1 MSALAWLLGCDAALL
16 ALSLAAI
23 VIGPR
28 GRGGFFVYSAALA
41 LCLGLLAGGAFQLLG
56 RQAPE
61 AIVLPLGLPWIGAN
75 FRLDAL
81 SAVFVMIVNLGAAAA
96 SLYGIGYGRHE
107 RDPER
112 VLPFL
117 PGFLAGMNLVLLA
130 DDAYTFLFSWEF
142 MSLTSWALVMAHHR
156 ESDNQRAGYVY
167 IVMASFGTLA
177 LLLAFGLLAGAGGAY
192 TFQAMRA
199 ASPTAGVAG
208 LALMLALVFLAL
220 QIASALRAPPFPDC
234 SSISDSVKDSCT
246 F

>member
-96 SLYGIGYGRHE
+96 SRFG
-107 RDPER
+107 
-112 VLPFL
+112 
-117 PGFLAGMNLVLLA
+117 
-130 DDAYTFLFSWEF
+130 EF
-142 MSLTSWALVMAHHR
+142 
-156 ESDNQRAGYVY
+156 
-167 IVMASFGTLA
+167 I
-177 LLLAFGLLAGAGGAY
+177 
-192 TFQAMRA
+192 
-199 ASPTAGVAG
+199 SP
-208 LALMLALVFLAL
+208 
-220 QIASALRAPPFPDC
+220 
-234 SSISDSVKDSCT
+234 
-246 F
+246 